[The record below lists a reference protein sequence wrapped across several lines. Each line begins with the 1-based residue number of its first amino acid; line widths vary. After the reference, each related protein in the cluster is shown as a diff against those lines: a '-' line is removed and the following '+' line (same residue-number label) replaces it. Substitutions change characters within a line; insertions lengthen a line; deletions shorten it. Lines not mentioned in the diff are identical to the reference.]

1 LREHEKFREEAAMK
15 HFKTS
20 PFLSMQNPNP
30 REPHRVE
37 ILTGED
43 FFKDL
48 GGLFG
53 VLPPGCEIPYHF
65 HKNRES
71 VLIALSGEATE
82 IVEGKE
88 IAFREGEVICV
99 SAGEKHGL
107 RNPSNR
113 DFRYVEFFTCPPVS
127 ADFIE
132 VKTS

>member
-1 LREHEKFREEAAMK
+1 MK

-43 FFKDL
+43 LFKDL

-65 HKNRES
+65 HKKRES

-99 SAGEKHGL
+99 SAGERHGL

>member
-1 LREHEKFREEAAMK
+1 MK

-20 PFLSMQNPNP
+20 HFLSMQNPNP

-37 ILTGED
+37 ILTSED
-43 FFKDL
+43 LFKDL

>member
-1 LREHEKFREEAAMK
+1 MK

-20 PFLSMQNPNP
+20 HFLSMQNPNP
-30 REPHRVE
+30 GETHRVE
-37 ILTGED
+37 ILTSED
-43 FFKDL
+43 LFKNL

-53 VLPPGCEIPYHF
+53 VLPPGREIAYHF

-88 IAFREGEVICV
+88 IAFREGEVICI

-107 RNPSNR
+107 RNPSDK
-113 DFRYVEFFTCPPVS
+113 DFCYVEFFTCPPVS